1 MLALFMRTCFMRSS
15 SLSRRVSSCFL
26 CVPQDSQPHWQPPQ
40 TILSTA
46 VHSLRIDVVAGLTIL
61 HKPSVCLEF
70 LEIFHRLLIH
80 LRVVF
85 VGTGSKINLRAD
97 NVIERFSLSPASLR
111 ASSELSTSYGRE
123 ATSVTIF
130 WVDAVL

>member
-1 MLALFMRTCFMRSS
+1 MLHAVLLLVTACQFVLFYA
-15 SLSRRVSSCFL
+15 SLKIVSHIGS
-26 CVPQDSQPHWQPPQ
+26 HHK

-85 VGTGSKINLRAD
+85 VGAGSKINLRAD
-97 NVIERFSLSPASLR
+97 NVIERFFIVAR
-111 ASSELSTSYGRE
+111 FFTG
-123 ATSVTIF
+123 F
-130 WVDAVL
+130 F